1 MNLPN
6 KITLIRIILIPIMV
20 FLYLATFIPYGKLI
34 ALAVFILAACTD
46 FIDGMIARKYG
57 LVTNLGKFL
66 DPIADKLLTASALL
80 LVVCDMTLPPP
91 YGVIIAIIILG
102 RELIISAFRQV
113 AATKNFVMAADKW
126 GKIKTIFQDIALPA
140 LFFLSLIYQYSWF
153 SESFVNV
160 YEIICHLLILI
171 ATILTIISGINY
183 LVKNWA
189 VLKTDKND
197 VAVKEVSNK
206 EDIRKD
212 SKEDK
217 GEENGR

>member
-20 FLYLATFIPYGKLI
+20 FLYLATFIPYGKII

-46 FIDGMIARKYG
+46 FLDGMIARKYG
-57 LVTNLGKFL
+57 LVTNIGKFL

-80 LVVCDMTLPPP
+80 LVVCDMTIPAP

-126 GKIKTIFQDIALPA
+126 GKVKTIFQDIALPA

-153 SESFVNV
+153 SQIFVFV
-160 YEIICHLLILI
+160 YEIICYVLIGI
-171 ATILTIISGINY
+171 ATLLTIISGLNY
-183 LVKNWA
+183 LIKNWK
-189 VLKTDKND
+189 VL
-197 VAVKEVSNK
+197 
-206 EDIRKD
+206 
-212 SKEDK
+212 KEDK

>member
-20 FLYLATFIPYGKLI
+20 FLYLATFIPYGKII

-46 FIDGMIARKYG
+46 FLDGMIARKYG

-80 LVVCDMTLPPP
+80 LVVCDMTIPAP

-113 AATKNFVMAADKW
+113 AATKNFIMAADKW
-126 GKIKTIFQDIALPA
+126 GKVKTIFQDIALPA

-153 SESFVNV
+153 SQIFVFV
-160 YEIICHLLILI
+160 YEIICYVLIGI
-171 ATILTIISGINY
+171 ATLLTIISGLNY
-183 LVKNWA
+183 LIKNWK
-189 VLKTDKND
+189 VL
-197 VAVKEVSNK
+197 
-206 EDIRKD
+206 
-212 SKEDK
+212 KEDK

>member
-20 FLYLATFIPYGKLI
+20 FLYLATFIPYGKII

-46 FIDGMIARKYG
+46 FLDGMIARKYG
-57 LVTNLGKFL
+57 LVTNIGKFL

-80 LVVCDMTLPPP
+80 LVVCDMTIPAP

-126 GKIKTIFQDIALPA
+126 GKVKTIFQDIALPA
-140 LFFLSLIYQYSWF
+140 LFLLSLIYQYSWF
-153 SESFVNV
+153 SQIFVFV
-160 YEIICHLLILI
+160 YEIICYVLIGI
-171 ATILTIISGINY
+171 ATLLTIISGLNY
-183 LVKNWA
+183 LIKNWK
-189 VLKTDKND
+189 VL
-197 VAVKEVSNK
+197 
-206 EDIRKD
+206 
-212 SKEDK
+212 KEDK

>member
-6 KITLIRIILIPIMV
+6 RITLVRIFLIPIMV

-46 FIDGMIARKYG
+46 FLDGMIARKYG

-91 YGVIIAIIILG
+91 YGVIVAIIILG

-126 GKIKTIFQDIALPA
+126 GKVKTIFQDIALPA
-140 LFFLSLIYQYSWF
+140 LMVLSLIYQYSWF
-153 SESFVNV
+153 SQTFVFV
-160 YEIICHLLILI
+160 FEIICYSLIGI
-171 ATILTIISGINY
+171 ATLLTIISGCNY
-183 LVKNWA
+183 IIKNFS
-189 VLKTDKND
+189 VLK
-197 VAVKEVSNK
+197 E
-206 EDIRKD
+206 E
-212 SKEDK
+212 K

>member
-6 KITLIRIILIPIMV
+6 RITLVRIFLIPIMV
-20 FLYLATFIPYGKLI
+20 FLYLASFIPYGKLI

-46 FIDGMIARKYG
+46 FLDGMIARKYG

-91 YGVIIAIIILG
+91 YGVIVAIIILG
-102 RELIISAFRQV
+102 RELNISAFRQV

-126 GKIKTIFQDIALPA
+126 GKVKTIFQDIALPA
-140 LFFLSLIYQYSWF
+140 LMVLSLIYQYSWF
-153 SESFVNV
+153 SQTFVFV
-160 YEIICHLLILI
+160 FEIICYSLIGI
-171 ATILTIISGINY
+171 ATLLTIISGCNY
-183 LVKNWA
+183 IIKNFN
-189 VLKTDKND
+189 VLK
-197 VAVKEVSNK
+197 E
-206 EDIRKD
+206 E
-212 SKEDK
+212 K

>member
-6 KITLIRIILIPIMV
+6 RITLVRIFLIPIMV

-46 FIDGMIARKYG
+46 FLDGMIARKYG

-91 YGVIIAIIILG
+91 YGVIVAIIILG

-126 GKIKTIFQDIALPA
+126 GKVKTIFQDIALPA
-140 LFFLSLIYQYSWF
+140 LMVLSLIYQYSWF
-153 SESFVNV
+153 SQTFVFV
-160 YEIICHLLILI
+160 FEIICYSLIGI
-171 ATILTIISGINY
+171 ATLLTIISGCNY
-183 LVKNWA
+183 IIKNFN
-189 VLKTDKND
+189 VLK
-197 VAVKEVSNK
+197 E
-206 EDIRKD
+206 E
-212 SKEDK
+212 K

>member
-20 FLYLATFIPYGKLI
+20 FLYLATFIPYGKII

-46 FIDGMIARKYG
+46 FLDGMIARKYG

-80 LVVCDMTLPPP
+80 LVVCDMTIPAP

-126 GKIKTIFQDIALPA
+126 GKVKTIFQDIALPA
-140 LFFLSLIYQYSWF
+140 LFLLSLIYQYSWF
-153 SESFVNV
+153 SQIFVFV
-160 YEIICHLLILI
+160 YEIICYVLIGI
-171 ATILTIISGINY
+171 ATLLTIISGLNY
-183 LVKNWA
+183 LIKNWK
-189 VLKTDKND
+189 VL
-197 VAVKEVSNK
+197 
-206 EDIRKD
+206 
-212 SKEDK
+212 KEDK

>member
-20 FLYLATFIPYGKLI
+20 FLYLATFIPYGKII

-46 FIDGMIARKYG
+46 FLDGMIARKHG
-57 LVTNLGKFL
+57 LVTYLGQIL
-66 DPIADKLLTASALL
+66 DPISVKLLTASALL
-80 LVVCDMTLPPP
+80 LVVCDMTIPAP

-126 GKIKTIFQDIALPA
+126 GKVKTIFQDIALPA
-140 LFFLSLIYQYSWF
+140 LFLLSLIYQYSWF
-153 SESFVNV
+153 SQIFVFV
-160 YEIICHLLILI
+160 YEIICYVLIGI
-171 ATILTIISGINY
+171 ATLLTIISGLNY
-183 LVKNWA
+183 LIKNWK
-189 VLKTDKND
+189 VL
-197 VAVKEVSNK
+197 
-206 EDIRKD
+206 
-212 SKEDK
+212 KEDK